1 MTKSIIPAKEAVK
14 KYKISYHT
22 LNYYT
27 TIGLLRVL
35 KKEGN
40 IRYYD
45 AAETSQ
51 RMAVIVRLSK
61 EGYPLRLIRK
71 RLSGF

>member
-1 MTKSIIPAKEAVK
+1 MKKSVIPAKEAVN

-40 IRYYD
+40 IRFYD
-45 AAETSQ
+45 ASEIKK
-51 RMAVIVRLSK
+51 RLAVIFRLSK

-71 RLSGF
+71 KLSGF